1 MTERTDPRTQK
12 CSNFGVWAS
21 PGAACP
27 RAWQYGKALPVH
39 ALWGFLSHELV
50 RSRVLP
56 SDTSSFLSYHLEYSA
71 CPRVT
76 GGTRPLASPG
86 AAREGSATRPH
97 PPALAGEA
105 DRERGLPGQWRLRPG
120 PLLTA
125 SGRAASP
132 RSPPGTGRGAQHVI
146 TTRSAAVVAAG
157 APAGGTGV
165 LSLLPF
171 ESILATGSLC
181 GHSFC
186 RGLHQAVSL
195 PPKDC
200 GDPNREPIQNRGWTR
215 WSLKSFK
222 SVCKH
227 ISGVH

>member
-120 PLLTA
+120 PLLTNSLREGRESSQPTRHGEGGPA
-125 SGRAASP
+125 RYNHPQCCSGGCGSSCGGH
-132 RSPPGTGRGAQHVI
+132 RSSVPPPFRVHPGYWQSLWPQFLPWAPPGRELAHKRLW
-146 TTRSAAVVAAG
+146 RSKQRAY
-157 APAGGTGV
+157 
-165 LSLLPF
+165 S
-171 ESILATGSLC
+171 
-181 GHSFC
+181 
-186 RGLHQAVSL
+186 
-195 PPKDC
+195 
-200 GDPNREPIQNRGWTR
+200 EPW
-215 WSLKSFK
+215 LD
-222 SVCKH
+222 
-227 ISGVH
+227 